1 MPNKIGRFDIVGE
14 ITRSPLGCVL
24 KAQDP
29 DGGQTVALK
38 TFDIHSLGDATAE
51 ALRCALAEADSTKA
65 LNSHNLVLLF
75 GAGEIEGQFC
85 SSMEYVQGDSLA
97 NMLARGDEFSIWDL
111 QDIVRQTCQGFDHAH
126 SHKVVHHSLEPAKLM
141 VQWDGTVK
149 ILGFG
154 ISTLSLYAAAIDPAS
169 TILSYMSPE
178 QVRGE
183 ELDGR
188 SNLFSLGA
196 ILYEMVTG
204 QKPFDGRD
212 AAEIKANI
220 LNAEP
225 TPPNQISP
233 KLHALVSE
241 VIVKSLA
248 KDPGDRYQTGQELV
262 NALERKKEETRAVAA
277 PAVSRPVEVADAAA
291 APMEFLSAIENGAA
305 PPPVKA
311 RAMAAAAGANEAAA
325 AKVSLKPS
333 LDEFVTPASNTG
345 SRTLAAAAPGRA
357 KPTKVPVDPAMAEEA
372 LGKKAAKSFSEIEE
386 LPPMKERYSPAISE
400 IAPIDTLREERRT
413 QIPAPEREEKLKPAE
428 IAKIAAAA
436 FRKTPPKLFLYSIG
450 GAVAIILL
458 IIAMIAARVH
468 RENADL
474 DGNTTSSV
482 PTTTA
487 AETQAQQP
495 ITPSDAKRLKA
506 SADDDDQ
513 TAITI
518 KPKYLAKKASKAAP
532 PPAPAI
538 VPGQLTVN
546 SVPAGAQITVDGQS
560 EAAWLTPYD
569 ITGLAP
575 GHHTVALSKAGFT
588 AETRTVDV
596 ASHSKLSLFVQLAQL
611 QATVLV
617 AADPAGAQILL
628 DGHET
633 GRVTPSQISVE
644 KPGNHTILVKKQGYL
659 DETTTVNL
667 QPGQNVHFAP
677 ALRQLGATEEIKTT
691 GKLKK
696 LFGGAP
702 DGMGTVSV
710 KTQPKGAQ
718 IAVNKHILDKN
729 SPAEF
734 FLNPGTYV
742 IDITMTGYK
751 GVQRIVQV
759 EKNGKLAIEESMD
772 RE

>member
-311 RAMAAAAGANEAAA
+311 RAMAAAAGANEAAP

-413 QIPAPEREEKLKPAE
+413 QIPAP
-428 IAKIAAAA
+428 
-436 FRKTPPKLFLYSIG
+436 
-450 GAVAIILL
+450 
-458 IIAMIAARVH
+458 
-468 RENADL
+468 
-474 DGNTTSSV
+474 
-482 PTTTA
+482 
-487 AETQAQQP
+487 
-495 ITPSDAKRLKA
+495 
-506 SADDDDQ
+506 
-513 TAITI
+513 
-518 KPKYLAKKASKAAP
+518 
-532 PPAPAI
+532 
-538 VPGQLTVN
+538 
-546 SVPAGAQITVDGQS
+546 
-560 EAAWLTPYD
+560 
-569 ITGLAP
+569 
-575 GHHTVALSKAGFT
+575 
-588 AETRTVDV
+588 
-596 ASHSKLSLFVQLAQL
+596 
-611 QATVLV
+611 
-617 AADPAGAQILL
+617 
-628 DGHET
+628 
-633 GRVTPSQISVE
+633 
-644 KPGNHTILVKKQGYL
+644 
-659 DETTTVNL
+659 
-667 QPGQNVHFAP
+667 
-677 ALRQLGATEEIKTT
+677 
-691 GKLKK
+691 
-696 LFGGAP
+696 
-702 DGMGTVSV
+702 
-710 KTQPKGAQ
+710 
-718 IAVNKHILDKN
+718 
-729 SPAEF
+729 
-734 FLNPGTYV
+734 
-742 IDITMTGYK
+742 
-751 GVQRIVQV
+751 
-759 EKNGKLAIEESMD
+759 
-772 RE
+772 